1 MADRARRKNPKD
13 LGAELES
20 REPRGNQTCGTTVH
34 VCQSQYKE
42 LRTNE
47 RTKANLLRQTSFV
60 PLCRLSFNDRQSHA
74 RNLRVLFSHH
84 IPLSISRF
92 DPTRPLRPRRNS
104 CTRPVKASHRNSRA
118 RWKTGRGFAICRA
131 RFVGLGQHYSPF
143 HLVWVL
149 PSFSCPWRR
158 WC

>member
-84 IPLSISRF
+84 IPLSIKPF
-92 DPTRPLRPRRNS
+92 LRPHLANRNS
-104 CTRPVKASHRNSRA
+104 IQHDPFGPDEIPV
-118 RWKTGRGFAICRA
+118 
-131 RFVGLGQHYSPF
+131 
-143 HLVWVL
+143 LVQ
-149 PSFSCPWRR
+149 
-158 WC
+158 